1 MKILDRYILGEFFR
15 FLAMVL
21 LLFILLFMV
30 VDFFERLRSFISHHA
45 AVKHVLAYVVCQIPM
60 IISLILPVAVMMATM
75 ATLSI
80 FSKNSEITA
89 MKATGIS
96 LYRIGAPIL
105 FVSCLLT
112 VALFFFSEWVT
123 PIANQKVSHIMRVEI
138 KKEAEKGSFKQ
149 EGIWYRGEKGIY
161 NFNLYDHKE
170 QRLQGIALYFMTPD
184 FRPQTQIL
192 AKEAYWQG
200 KIWEGHQVQV
210 ITISPDGV
218 PSLERFAQMELPI
231 REKPSDF
238 GEIQLSP
245 AEMGFFD
252 LRKYARKLAAEG
264 GEAAPYLT
272 DMHAKIAFS
281 FVPLILTIMGIL
293 FSVRSERSG
302 GIARSI
308 GLGIVIGF
316 SYWIV
321 HAFSISF
328 GRSGVLP
335 PLVAAWVANM
345 LFVVVIF
352 AAGRKIT
359 T

>member
-15 FLAMVL
+15 FLAILL
-21 LLFILLFMV
+21 LLFISLFMV
-30 VDFFERLRSFISHHA
+30 IDFFERLRFFISNHA

-60 IISLILPVAVMMATM
+60 IISLTLPIAVMIATM
-75 ATLSI
+75 VTLSI
-80 FSKNSEITA
+80 LSKNSEITA

-105 FVSCLLT
+105 FVSCLIT

-123 PIANQKVSHIMRVEI
+123 PKANQKVEHIKRVEI
-138 KKEAEKGSFKQ
+138 GKKSEKGSFKQ

-161 NFNLYDHKE
+161 NFNIYDHREEK
-170 QRLQGIALYFMTPD
+170 LQGISLYFMTPD
-184 FRPQTQIL
+184 FHPQTQIL
-192 AKEAYWQG
+192 AKEAYWQ
-200 KIWEGHQVQV
+200 KEVWEGYQVRV
-210 ITISPDGV
+210 ITISPDGA
-218 PSLERFAQMELPI
+218 PSMEEFAQMALPI

-245 AEMGFFD
+245 SEMGFFD
-252 LRKYARKLAAEG
+252 LRKYARKLVAEG
-264 GEAAPYLT
+264 GEATPYLA
-272 DMHAKIAFS
+272 DMHAKIAFA
-281 FVPLILTIMGIL
+281 FVPLILTITGIL

-302 GIARSI
+302 GVARSI
-308 GLGIVIGF
+308 GLGIAIGF

-328 GRSGVLP
+328 GRSGIIP
-335 PLVAAWVANM
+335 PLVAAWVANV
-345 LFVVVIF
+345 LFVIVIF
-352 AAGRKIT
+352 IAGRRVT

>member
-1 MKILDRYILGEFFR
+1 MNILDRYILREFSR
-15 FLAMVL
+15 FLVMVL
-21 LLFILLFMV
+21 LLFIALFMIIE
-30 VDFFERLRSFISHHA
+30 FFERLRFFVSNHA
-45 AVKHVLAYVVCQIPM
+45 AVKHVLAYIVCQIPM
-60 IISLILPVAVMMATM
+60 IISLTLPVAVMIATM
-75 ATLSI
+75 TALSI

-89 MKATGIS
+89 MKASGIS
-96 LYRIGAPIL
+96 LYRIGAPL
-105 FVSCLLT
+105 LLVSCLIT

-123 PIANQKVSHIMRVEI
+123 PKANQKVSYIQRVEI
-138 KKEAEKGSFKQ
+138 KKEAAKGSFKQ
-149 EGIWYRGEKGIY
+149 EGIWYRGENGIY
-161 NFNLYDHKE
+161 NFNLYDHNE
-170 QRLQGIALYFMTPD
+170 QRLQGISLYFMTPD

-200 KIWEGHQVQV
+200 KLWEGRQVRV
-210 ITISPDGV
+210 ITISPDGM
-218 PSLERFAQMELPI
+218 PSMENFAQMVLPI

-238 GEIQLSP
+238 DEIQLSP
-245 AEMGFFD
+245 SEMGFFD

-264 GEAAPYLT
+264 GEATPYLA

-302 GIARSI
+302 GVAWSI

-321 HAFSISF
+321 HAFSVSF
-328 GRSGVLP
+328 GRSGMLP
-335 PLVAAWVANM
+335 PLAAAWVANA
-345 LFVVVIF
+345 LFMIVIF
-352 AAGRKIT
+352 IAGRKIT